1 MHRGPRHSNL
11 FATPLQNPD
20 LTLFVDGSSK
30 RDPTGRRAAAYAI
43 VTTNDILEARPLSEG
58 TTSQKAELI
67 ALTRALHLATGKR
80 VSIYTDSKYAF
91 LIAHSHSAIW
101 RKRGFLT
108 TKGSPISNAPLITK
122 LLEAIS
128 QPTQVAILHCKGHQM
143 THDTVSLGNNRADQ
157 VARQIAL
164 QQGPLPILFLKTSP
178 TPNYSKAK
186 MEAFLSQEGASKH
199 PSGWIT
205 LHDKLVLPEKQAMS
219 IITQIHDS
227 LHIGPRTL
235 LTFPSPLFSPLHL
248 RPTIQAVHHHC
259 LICAKTSPQG
269 GLRPP
274 QETHQLRGHLPGQD
288 WQIDFTHM
296 PRHRTF
302 WYMLVCVDT
311 F

>member
-1 MHRGPRHSNL
+1 MYIHI
-11 FATPLQNPD
+11 Q
-20 LTLFVDGSSK
+20 
-30 RDPTGRRAAAYAI
+30 
-43 VTTNDILEARPLSEG
+43 LSGE
-58 TTSQKAELI
+58 
-67 ALTRALHLATGKR
+67 
-80 VSIYTDSKYAF
+80 
-91 LIAHSHSAIW
+91 
-101 RKRGFLT
+101 RGFLT
-108 TKGSPISNAPLITK
+108 TKGSPVSNAPLIAK

-128 QPTQVAILHCKGHQM
+128 QPTQVAILHYKGHET
-143 THDTVSLGNNRADQ
+143 THNTVSLGNNKADQ
-157 VARQIAL
+157 VAGQIAL
-164 QQGPLPILFLKTSP
+164 QQGPLPILFLRTSL
-178 TPNYSKAK
+178 TLNYSKAK
-186 MEAFLSQEGASKH
+186 IEALLSQENTSKH
-199 PSGWIT
+199 SSGWIT

-269 GLRPP
+269 GLRLP

>member
-1 MHRGPRHSNL
+1 
-11 FATPLQNPD
+11 
-20 LTLFVDGSSK
+20 
-30 RDPTGRRAAAYAI
+30 
-43 VTTNDILEARPLSEG
+43 
-58 TTSQKAELI
+58 
-67 ALTRALHLATGKR
+67 
-80 VSIYTDSKYAF
+80 
-91 LIAHSHSAIW
+91 
-101 RKRGFLT
+101 
-108 TKGSPISNAPLITK
+108 
-122 LLEAIS
+122 
-128 QPTQVAILHCKGHQM
+128 M
-143 THDTVSLGNNRADQ
+143 THDMVSLGNNRADQ

-164 QQGPLPILFLKTSP
+164 QQGPLPILFLKTSL

-186 MEAFLSQEGASKH
+186 MEALLSQEGTSKH

-227 LHIGPRTL
+227 LHIGPRAL
-235 LTFPSPLFSPLHL
+235 LTFLSPLFSPLHL
-248 RPTIQAVHHHC
+248 RPTIQAVHHRC

-269 GLRPP
+269 GLRLP